1 MSIINSKGI
10 QNFLFASAF
19 IIFLSSCSSMNV
31 TEERVYDGGIKTV
44 EASVVEV
51 KDLDYETKAIFA
63 NATVFFEF
71 DSYNLTSKSIQTLK
85 SVVSVMNANI
95 ELKIILAG
103 HADERGTREYNL
115 ALGQR
120 RAESVRN
127 YFLLNGITPSRIS
140 VKSYGLAPHDFNAFR
155 SFIEDTPPDAIIGIW
170 TAFANAAVASMLGP
184 CMAPSRFIS
193 V

>member
-1 MSIINSKGI
+1 M
-10 QNFLFASAF
+10 
-19 IIFLSSCSSMNV
+19 
-31 TEERVYDGGIKTV
+31 
-44 EASVVEV
+44 
-51 KDLDYETKAIFA
+51 
-63 NATVFFEF
+63 
-71 DSYNLTSKSIQTLK
+71 TSKSIQTLK

-140 VKSYGLAPHDFNAFR
+140 VKSYGEERPLASGNDEVSYAKNR
-155 SFIEDTPPDAIIGIW
+155 RVEI
-170 TAFANAAVASMLGP
+170 N
-184 CMAPSRFIS
+184 
-193 V
+193 